1 MHYDAIN
8 SVSTMA
14 HELCGFLTQ
23 ATAAAIVTHLGV
35 YVRLTIVEWLFF
47 FFSFSPGVENK
58 GLSIIIIS
66 GEYYHN

>member
-47 FFSFSPGVENK
+47 FPSPRAR
-58 GLSIIIIS
+58 
-66 GEYYHN
+66 GE